1 MNMILHIA
9 NDYAGSRVYKELISS
24 IDKIGVAQR
33 IFTTIRKDE
42 LDGRNRIDFNQ
53 SESAIYYGKNWNPI
67 HRLSFRL
74 KTISNYNEL
83 IKLTSPKE
91 SGITYTHAHTLYSD
105 GVLALKLKEEYG
117 IPYSVTVRNTDI
129 NLFMKYL
136 VHTWAIGRKILSE
149 ADHIIFISPAHKN
162 RLLNRYSQ
170 YSDKVVNIPNGISNY
185 WLNNISCSK
194 KQHLENEPWNIIYT
208 GNFTP
213 NKNVPALME
222 AVMILNE
229 DYHYNICL
237 HIIGDGG
244 NDLDN
249 ISRLARKRP
258 QLFKLHGFIKDK
270 SIICDLYRQSHIFA
284 MPSHHETFGLVYVEA
299 MSQGLPVLYTKGEG
313 IDGFFDQNYGVSC
326 NSNSTQSIVDGLNQ
340 LILNYYNYEINPDF
354 IKDHFSWD
362 RIAKYY
368 LNNIYTIGK

>member
-1 MNMILHIA
+1 MKKILHIA
-9 NDYAGSRVYKELISS
+9 NDYSGSRVYKELISS
-24 IDKIGVAQR
+24 IDKIGVTQLV
-33 IFTTIRKDE
+33 FTTIRKKE

-53 SESAIYYGKNWNPI
+53 SESEIYYGKNWNPI